1 MTDLTPEA
9 VKAAL
14 EGATPGPWVI
24 GSSEGRVLSH
34 WEDIGYWEIANAT
47 VTDFR
52 GDSGARYFAGGTQEA
67 NADLIAM
74 APAIARDWLRLKK
87 VEEAA
92 QWVVNNPMA
101 HPDNVYRV
109 IRAAVEGKV

>member
-1 MTDLTPEA
+1 PMTNQLTPEA

-52 GDSGARYFAGGTQEA
+52 GDSG
-67 NADLIAM
+67 
-74 APAIARDWLRLKK
+74 
-87 VEEAA
+87 
-92 QWVVNNPMA
+92 
-101 HPDNVYRV
+101 
-109 IRAAVEGKV
+109 

>member
-47 VTDFR
+47 VTDFC
-52 GDSGARYFAGGTQEA
+52 GYSGKAYFAGGTQKA

-74 APAIARDWLRLKK
+74 APDLAREYLRIKE
-87 VEEAA
+87 VEKAA
-92 QWVVNNPMA
+92 QWVVDNPRA
-101 HPDNVYRV
+101 HPANMVKV
-109 IRAAVEGKV
+109 CRAAVEGK